1 MLRTEPCFTVS
12 ALRVSIDYRGRAV
25 MGWPFDVYGWTFG
38 INPVT
43 NREEWHYVA
52 IYQGRSWLYAHAVRP

>member
-1 MLRTEPCFTVS
+1 
-12 ALRVSIDYRGRAV
+12 

-52 IYQGRSWLYAHAVRP
+52 VYQGRSLIAALWHGLRACRHYGCVKLELRT